1 MRYDTYETKE
11 QVAQLRFYRREH
23 DAALRAFE
31 LPEEQAK
38 FTALPDEVL
47 EASLN
52 DENQYPVVI
61 LAGDTP
67 VGFFIL
73 HRSETT
79 ASLSDNPNA
88 ILLRAFSVNHAE
100 QGRGYAKRGMQN
112 VAAFVAEH
120 LPGVEEIV
128 LAVNERNLAA
138 KRLYEAVGFRDT
150 GRKRQGPIGMQHI
163 LSLSLEQ

>member
-11 QVAQLRFYRREH
+11 QVIRLSFYRGEH

-38 FTALPDEVL
+38 FTALPGEVL
-47 EASLN
+47 ELSLH
-52 DENQYPVVI
+52 DKNQYPVVI

-73 HRSETT
+73 DRGEAT

-88 ILLRAFSVNHAE
+88 ILLRAFSVDHAH
-100 QGRGYAKRGMQN
+100 QGRGYAKRGMRN
-112 VAAFVAEH
+112 AAAFVAEH
-120 LPGVEEIV
+120 LPGVEEVV
-128 LAVNERNLAA
+128 LAVNERNLVA
-138 KRLYEAVGFRDT
+138 KRLYEASGFRDT

-163 LSLSLEQ
+163 LSLSLE